1 MELQRNIVTKNE
13 MTFDGCIYIS
23 GHKVT
28 FFQIMFKK
36 KDKCIFHVK
45 VHYIDNDY
53 KKDLKYEEPLPTFIL

>member
-1 MELQRNIVTKNE
+1 
-13 MTFDGCIYIS
+13 MTFDVCIYIS

-53 KKDLKYEEPLPTFIL
+53 KKDLKYEEPLQTFIL